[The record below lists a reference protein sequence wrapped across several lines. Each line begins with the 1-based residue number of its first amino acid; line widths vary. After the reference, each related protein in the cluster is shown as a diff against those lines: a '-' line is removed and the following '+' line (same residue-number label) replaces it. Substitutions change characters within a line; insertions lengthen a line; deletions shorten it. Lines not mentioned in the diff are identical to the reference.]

1 MAGRAPPAVLG
12 ADEIAEA
19 LASLDGWEVR
29 GGKLHREFVFASFV
43 EAFGFMTKAAL
54 VAERADH
61 HPEWRN
67 VYRTVRVDLVTHE
80 SGGVTE
86 RDTALARAMN
96 ELAGRGPAASA

>member
-1 MAGRAPPAVLG
+1 MAGRTPPAVLG
-12 ADEIAEA
+12 AGEIGEA

-29 GGKLHREFVFASFV
+29 DGKLHREFRFANFV
-43 EAFGFMTKAAL
+43 EAFGFMAKAAL

-61 HPEWRN
+61 HPEWFN
-67 VYRTVRVDLVTHE
+67 VYRTVRVDLTTHE

-96 ELAGRGPAASA
+96 ELAG